1 MVGLT
6 SFAVGL
12 AATRALRGRTMAE
25 NRVHLEP
32 NVAIAVTAP
41 TLCVY
46 VAGGE
51 TEVEGRALLDASGNR
66 VRFELLLPPVVVLA
80 TGQQEAQLDMNASAA
95 LAFALFW
102 RQCMIA
108 LQADQNVWSGLW
120 RSFVPRIHSLVSGA
134 DLIELEKGQKIP
146 ARIVELVIEPL
157 SEPSIGA
164 EPAGVWA
171 ELLAAMRAE
180 GGELSVL
187 ADLLQTAITGT
198 VVLDDWR
205 ADFARLGLS
214 FSLGEALGVG
224 LAEHGAGALLDGPAI
239 VEELADPTLTEPQ
252 S

>member
-32 NVAIAVTAP
+32 NAAIAVTAP

-46 VAGGE
+46 VAAGE
-51 TEVEGRALLDASGNR
+51 SEVEGRALLDASAGR
-66 VRFELLLPPVVVLA
+66 VRIELLLPPVVVMA
-80 TGQQEAQLDMNASAA
+80 QGEQEAQLDVNASAA

-108 LQADQNVWSGLW
+108 LQSDQNVWSGLW
-120 RSFVPRIHSLVSGA
+120 RAFVPRIRSLVSGG

-146 ARIVELVIEPL
+146 ARIVELIIEPL
-157 SEPSIGA
+157 SEPSIGV
-164 EPAGVWA
+164 EPQGVWV
-171 ELLAAMRAE
+171 ELLAAMRTE
-180 GGELSVL
+180 TGELSVI
-187 ADLLQTAITGT
+187 ADLLQSAITGA
-198 VVLDDWR
+198 VALADWR
-205 ADFARLGLS
+205 SDLARLGIT
-214 FSLGEALGVG
+214 FALGEALGVG
-224 LAEHGAGALLDGPAI
+224 PAEHDIGPSFDGPAI
-239 VEELADPTLTEPQ
+239 IEEFADPTLTEPQ